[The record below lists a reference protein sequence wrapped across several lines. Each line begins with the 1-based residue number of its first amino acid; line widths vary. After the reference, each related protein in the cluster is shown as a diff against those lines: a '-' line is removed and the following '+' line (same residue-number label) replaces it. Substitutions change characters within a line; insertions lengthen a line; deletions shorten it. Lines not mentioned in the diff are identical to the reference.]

1 MDYKYL
7 SIILAVILM
16 LVVAFIVVR
25 DVFVKKEERLPSG
38 GKNETTA
45 DTGIGDVF
53 EEPPSDFK
61 PPSLPT

>member
-1 MDYKYL
+1 MVIVLCYTPSL
-7 SIILAVILM
+7 SSLLEQLVPNAPEILPKSKNKC
-16 LVVAFIVVR
+16 
-25 DVFVKKEERLPSG
+25 DG